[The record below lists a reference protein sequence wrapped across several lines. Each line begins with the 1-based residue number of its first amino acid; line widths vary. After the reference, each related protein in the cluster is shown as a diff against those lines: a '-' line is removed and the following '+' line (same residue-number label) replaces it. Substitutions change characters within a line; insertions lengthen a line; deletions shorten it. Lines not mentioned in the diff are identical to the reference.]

1 MIREAEAAGSRL
13 APACIELGIT
23 LRTFQRWVRAG
34 DDAVAADSRPTSTRP
49 EPPNKLSEDERAE
62 ILAVANSEEFA
73 SLPPSQIVPALADRG
88 VYVASE
94 SSFYRVLKAASQQHH
109 RGRAKKPSERVVTS
123 HCATGPNQV
132 WSWDITWMPAAIKG
146 QYYYW
151 YMVLDIFS
159 RKIVGH
165 EVHVAESA
173 ELASRLMRRTSLAEG
188 LAGRPLVLHSDNGS
202 AMKGATMLATLEQ
215 LGVAPSFSRPR
226 VSNDNAYAE
235 SLFRTCKYRPDYP
248 DKPFGSLE
256 EAQAWT
262 QKFVRWYNQDH
273 RHSGLK
279 FVTPAQRHCRQD
291 AAILERRKQV
301 YHEARNRNPQ
311 RWSQGIRNWKL
322 EGQVWLNPE
331 RIQPEALKQAA

>member
-1 MIREAEAAGSRL
+1 VDAGCRL
-13 APACIELGIT
+13 KPACAELDIS
-23 LRTFQRWVRAG
+23 LRTFQRWVQDG
-34 DDAVAADSRPTSTRP
+34 DDAVSADSRTTSARP
-49 EPPNKLSEDERAE
+49 EPANKLSDDERGQ

-88 VYVASE
+88 VFIASE
-94 SSFYRVLKAASQQHH
+94 SSFYRVLKAALQQHH
-109 RGRAKKPSERVVTS
+109 RGRAKKPSSRVLTS

-132 WSWDITWMPAAIKG
+132 WSWDITWLPAAIKG

-151 YMVLDIFS
+151 YMVLDVFS

-173 ELASRLMRRTSLAEG
+173 ELASLLMRRASLAEG

-248 DKPFGSLE
+248 NKPFGSLE

-262 QKFVRWYNQDH
+262 QQFVRWYNQVH

-279 FVTPAQRHCRQD
+279 FVTPAQRHEGRD
-291 AAILERRKQV
+291 AAILAHREQV
-301 YHEARNRNPQ
+301 YREAKKRNPQ
-311 RWSQGIRNWKL
+311 RWSQGTRNWKL
-322 EGQVWLNPE
+322 DDQVWLNPE
-331 RIQPEALKQAA
+331 RIRPEDLKQAA